1 MFSKQLHKATN
12 TGMSK
17 KSMKEKISER
27 FNQRQREAIDRKEQR
42 ELERNK
48 DYQPEHPDNN

>member
-1 MFSKQLHKATN
+1 
-12 TGMSK
+12 MSK